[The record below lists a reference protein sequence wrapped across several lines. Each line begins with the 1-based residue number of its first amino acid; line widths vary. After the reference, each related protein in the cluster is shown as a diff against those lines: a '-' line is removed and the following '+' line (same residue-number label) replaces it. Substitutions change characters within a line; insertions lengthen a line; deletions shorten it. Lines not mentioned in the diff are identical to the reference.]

1 MQSKL
6 HGESLNQLI
15 VTVKIPLYWGG
26 QGSKLTATSWGK
38 LVSRAL
44 DLHGRLGKGSK
55 YSNPEGLIEAII
67 KMLSFVDDNNISNN
81 GESWEIVA
89 QVLQKTQHD
98 AQLWNDILQAM
109 GGSLNLKKYFYQ
121 VISYIYAKVGA
132 PVVTPTE
139 KN

>member
-1 MQSKL
+1 MEYSSNKLNTQSK
-6 HGESLNQLI
+6 HPGESLNQLI
-15 VTVKIPLYWGG
+15 VTAKTPLYLGGG

-55 YSNPEGLIEAII
+55 YKDPEGLIEAII

-81 GESWEIVA
+81 GESWETVS

-98 AQLWNDILQAM
+98 AQLWNDILNAT
-109 GGSLNLKKYFYQ
+109 GG
-121 VISYIYAKVGA
+121 A
-132 PVVTPTE
+132 TPTRRSSDL
-139 KN
+139 KASL